1 MKHQLFEMMKAAA
14 VHGRSLELEGLK
26 LLYLNEIDLAK
37 RTSDGVNRVLHRIDR
52 IEKLRNN
59 Y

>member
-1 MKHQLFEMMKAAA
+1 MKQQLLHMMKSAS
-14 VHGRSLELEGLK
+14 VHGRNLELEGLK

-37 RTSDGVNRVLHRIDR
+37 RTGAGVRRVLNRIDR